1 MTEKL
6 ELYKC
11 NICGNIIQVLLNG
24 MGELVCCGE
33 KMEHLIPHEE
43 DNSELTE
50 KHKPEI
56 VQNEGKRFVTL
67 KYHPM
72 VPEHYIQFIEVYP
85 KDKSRLY
92 LKYLKPNELAE
103 FDITHFEGNIEAL
116 EYCNIHGLWRGT
128 ND

>member
-11 NICGNIIQVLLNG
+11 NICGNIVQVLLNG

-33 KMEHLIPHEE
+33 KMEHLVPHEE

-103 FDITHFEGNIEAL
+103 FDITHFEENIEAL